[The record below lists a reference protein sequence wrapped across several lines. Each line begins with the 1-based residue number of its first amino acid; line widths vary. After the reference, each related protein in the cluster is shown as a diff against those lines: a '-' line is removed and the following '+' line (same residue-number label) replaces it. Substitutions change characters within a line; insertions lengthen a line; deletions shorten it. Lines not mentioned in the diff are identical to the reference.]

1 MIKSEIGKRR
11 YQTRLKPRS
20 GWPELTALIDVMFL
34 TLLFLFLSASF
45 VRVSGV
51 KVELPKV
58 RVSSAVSLERFIV
71 TVVPPASAG
80 QPHLF
85 YFNDQ
90 PVSLETLKQRLA
102 EVSGRSGN
110 ASIIIRADRRVP
122 FEQVA
127 QVMAL
132 AEAAKLS
139 SFIAVVP
146 ASASQ
151 ETVFGQ

>member
-1 MIKSEIGKRR
+1 M
-11 YQTRLKPRS
+11 
-20 GWPELTALIDVMFL
+20 
-34 TLLFLFLSASF
+34 
-45 VRVSGV
+45 
-51 KVELPKV
+51 

-90 PVSLETLKQRLA
+90 PVSLEMLKQRLA

>member
-1 MIKSEIGKRR
+1 MIKREIGQRR
-11 YQTRLKPRS
+11 YQTRLKSLS
-20 GWPELTALIDVMFL
+20 GWPELTALIDVLFL

-45 VRVSGV
+45 VRVSGI

-71 TVVPPASAG
+71 TIMPPASVG
-80 QPHLF
+80 QPYLF

-90 PVSLETLKQRLA
+90 PISLEMLKQRLT
-102 EVSGRSGN
+102 EVSGRSRN

-122 FEQVA
+122 FEQAA

-139 SFIAVVP
+139 SFIAVIP
-146 ASASQ
+146 ASVSQ